1 MIDKDKVIQLARE
14 VGFEVHPY
22 KQQVRVGMDALI
34 GADSTPKLLAFAQAI
49 YRQGLEDAAKVCEAN
64 QDFEVES
71 NPTRINFSIANV
83 MARQCAA
90 AIRSLK
96 ESTNG

>member
-1 MIDKDKVIQLARE
+1 MIDKDKVIQLAKEAGGSVMRP
-14 VGFEVHPY
+14 HDY
-22 KQQVRVGMDALI
+22 
-34 GADSTPKLLAFAQAI
+34 GAKPDRMILLFDELERFAQAI